1 MKKTLAVRRGFS
13 EEAFEGLIAGQ
24 DEPEWMRA
32 RRRQAWRVW
41 SDTPRPTRHDE
52 PWRRTD
58 LKLLNL
64 EQSTSVQLAPPP
76 AQALRQSPPSW
87 KKAARS
93 GTVSGGLL
101 HVDGAPALSWLEP
114 DLAAR
119 GVIVAD
125 MRTALREHADL
136 VEAYFMTRIVRP
148 GDGYFAALHGAFWR
162 SGVFVYIPSGVQ
174 VPLPL
179 LNGTWLSQA
188 DSALPHTLVVV
199 ETGARVALI
208 DEFGSSGA
216 AGDGLAL
223 NVGSVEILLGPGAQL
238 DYVQVQNWGPN
249 VLNFSSERAIVGRD
263 ATLNWVAGHLGSRL
277 TKTFLDARLDESG
290 ARALLSGVY
299 FADGEQHLDLDTEQN
314 HVWAHTSSDLLYKGA
329 LKGSARTVWQGMIR
343 VAPGAQRTD
352 AYQANRN
359 LLLSERAR
367 ADSIPGLEIEADDV
381 RCTHGSTVGQLDP
394 EELFYLMS
402 RGIPRPAAEQLVIN
416 GFFAPVLDRIPL
428 KSVREQLQSIIARKA
443 VMENVKRET

>member
-1 MKKTLAVRRGFS
+1 MKKTLAVKRGFS
-13 EEAFEGLIAGQ
+13 EQALEEVIAGR
-24 DEPEWMRA
+24 DEPEWMRT

-41 SDTPRPTRHDE
+41 SDTPRPTRSDE

-58 LKLLNL
+58 LKLLDL
-64 EQSTSVQLAPPP
+64 EQSTAVQLAPPP
-76 AQALRQSPPSW
+76 AQALRHAPPSW
-87 KKAARS
+87 KKISRPGA
-93 GTVSGGLL
+93 VSGGLL
-101 HVDGAPALSWLEP
+101 HVDGVPSTTWLDP
-114 DLAAR
+114 DLAVR
-119 GVIVAD
+119 GVILSD
-125 MRTALREHADL
+125 MQTALREHADL
-136 VEAYFMTRIVRP
+136 LEAHFMTRIVRP

-162 SGVFVYIPSGVQ
+162 CGTFVYVPRGVQ

-179 LNGTWLSQA
+179 LNGVWLSQA

-199 ETGARVALI
+199 ETGARATLV
-208 DEFGSSGA
+208 DQFGS
-216 AGDGLAL
+216 AGTVGNGLAL
-223 NVGSVEILLGPGAQL
+223 NVAAVEILLGPGAQL
-238 DYVQVQNWGPN
+238 DYVHVQNWGPN
-249 VLNFSSERAIVGRD
+249 VLNFSSERAIVGQD
-263 ATLNWVAGHLGSRL
+263 ATLHWVVGHLGSRL
-277 TKTFLDARLDESG
+277 TKTFLDARLDEPG

-314 HVWAHTSSDLLYKGA
+314 HACPNTSSDLLYKGA
-329 LKGSARTVWQGMIR
+329 LKGGARTVWQGMIR

-359 LLLSERAR
+359 LLLSEEAR

-402 RGIPRPAAEQLVIN
+402 RGIPRPAAGQLLIN

-443 VMENVKRET
+443 MA